1 MLRNGIKYMLLCNN
15 NDLKKKSLND
25 NVYFTVRDIFK
36 NGDYNTA
43 ITANYYNGLLTNRIP
58 YEDRNPDVQFQYANV
73 LERPVYLT
81 NLLKWLS
88 EIAVYS
94 FEFNYVEEKKEEDI
108 DMAEYI
114 KWEDWWQQFEELKR
128 KLEEQQKKII

>member
-36 NGDYNTA
+36 NGDYNMV
-43 ITANYYNGLLTNRIP
+43 ITANYYNGLLTNNIS
-58 YEDRNPDVQFQYANV
+58 YEDRNPAVQFQYANV
-73 LERPVYLT
+73 LEQPVYLT
-81 NLLKWLS
+81 KLLKWLS
-88 EIAVYS
+88 QIGMYS
-94 FEFNYVEEKKEEDI
+94 FDFVELEGEDI

-128 KLEEQQKKII
+128 KLECIRLILLS